1 MCSAKLATN
10 AAGNTIV
17 TQPLG
22 GIQVPQT
29 KVQMSRGLPATRH
42 SFRMTL
48 IYTLGG
54 ILLALWVVQTVLFLL
69 SYRQSRSS

>member
-1 MCSAKLATN
+1 
-10 AAGNTIV
+10 
-17 TQPLG
+17 
-22 GIQVPQT
+22 
-29 KVQMSRGLPATRH
+29 
-42 SFRMTL
+42 MTL